1 MLIIV
6 LEFCVMMRS
15 CIDHLMALPHIAGP
29 RIRQESEFLAQQLET
44 PRHNGTI
51 TNEAFLDAGAV
62 QGALNSLALIEMGV
76 SQKKS
81 NKNYATLSTEQ
92 SVWKRNIL
100 VWILLLKVDVH
111 LECVSNGTPSL
122 PKGCQ
127 KSFGDVQ
134 AIEYVNLRHL
144 QKFSHWFGRW

>member
-44 PRHNGTI
+44 LRHNGTI

-62 QGALNSLALIEMGV
+62 QGAFELIGTLIEMGV
-76 SQKKS
+76 SQKEI
-81 NKNYATLSTEQ
+81 NKNYATHSTEK
-92 SVWKRNIL
+92 SVWKRSIQD
-100 VWILLLKVDVH
+100 WI
-111 LECVSNGTPSL
+111 SL
-122 PKGCQ
+122 
-127 KSFGDVQ
+127 
-134 AIEYVNLRHL
+134 
-144 QKFSHWFGRW
+144 